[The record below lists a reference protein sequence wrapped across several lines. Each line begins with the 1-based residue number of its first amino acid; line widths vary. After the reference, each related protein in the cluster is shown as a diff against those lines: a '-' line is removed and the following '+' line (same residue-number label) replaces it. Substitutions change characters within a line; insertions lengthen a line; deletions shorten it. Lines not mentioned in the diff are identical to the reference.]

1 MSKLKYNH
9 NRAYHLN
16 FKDLRY
22 MYFGNSLV
30 LSVSILVVTICTHR
44 GSYMSAHVLL
54 NLINELGKGLS
65 ARLAEIFI
73 SFSQRV

>member
-1 MSKLKYNH
+1 
-9 NRAYHLN
+9 
-16 FKDLRY
+16 
-22 MYFGNSLV
+22 MYIGNDPV
-30 LSVSILVVTICTHR
+30 LSVIILVVTICTHR

-54 NLINELGKGLS
+54 NLINELGKRLS